1 MLSTPRLRAAL
12 LATAASLLLAAPAS
26 ASWTV
31 APGTVLPNPGITAG
45 VGCVSA
51 SACMVV
57 GVQSGASSTS
67 LAATWNGST
76 FTQATPV
83 STTAQLADFTCAPTT
98 VCMATGEDDATS
110 TPDPYSE
117 TWNGTSFSASPMAV
131 PTSSVFA
138 QSIGVACPTSTSCY
152 AAGWNQDTAFNN
164 AVLLEH
170 WNGTSWSIQ
179 TPTLPASTT
188 ASKLLDISCTSD
200 TACTA
205 VGYYEATGQPRR
217 PLVEVWNGT
226 SWTPQTAAANV
237 SGQLQGVECDGAS
250 RCMAVG
256 IYWDNSTGV
265 QHHLAESRSG
275 TTWTRLSVPD
285 PSASGA
291 TDPYLE
297 DVSCI
302 TSPSYA
308 CHAVGHYLTSGG
320 RGAPTIASWNGTS
333 WSLASSI
340 GTPTGTTDN
349 ALYGISCTTT
359 CMAVGASVYS
369 ALSGTRPWVELGP

>member
-1 MLSTPRLRAAL
+1 MRA
-12 LATAASLLLAAPAS
+12 
-26 ASWTV
+26 
-31 APGTVLPNPGITAG
+31 
-45 VGCVSA
+45 
-51 SACMVV
+51 
-57 GVQSGASSTS
+57 
-67 LAATWNGST
+67 
-76 FTQATPV
+76 
-83 STTAQLADFTCAPTT
+83 DD

-131 PTSSVFA
+131 PSSSVFA
-138 QSIGVACPTSTSCY
+138 QSLGVACPTSTSCY
-152 AAGWNQDTAFNN
+152 AAGWNQDTSFNN

-308 CHAVGHYLTSGG
+308 CHAVGHYADLG
-320 RGAPTIASWNGTS
+320 RQGRADDRELERHVVVAAPPRSARR
-333 WSLASSI
+333 AAR
-340 GTPTGTTDN
+340 P
-349 ALYGISCTTT
+349 TT
-359 CMAVGASVYS
+359 CSTASPARRAAWPS
-369 ALSGTRPWVELGP
+369 APRSTRRSAATRPWVELGP

>member
-12 LATAASLLLAAPAS
+12 LQPAS
-26 ASWTV
+26 TNSRRSQHR
-31 APGTVLPNPGITAG
+31 PL
-45 VGCVSA
+45 SR
-51 SACMVV
+51 
-57 GVQSGASSTS
+57 SGLEARSFR
-67 LAATWNGST
+67 AARRVIH
-76 FTQATPV
+76 QRPRRRV
-83 STTAQLADFTCAPTT
+83 CAPDRRGWGRRPSEGGRPPFE
-98 VCMATGEDDATS
+98 TGRWLQARR
-110 TPDPYSE
+110 
-117 TWNGTSFSASPMAV
+117 GG
-131 PTSSVFA
+131 A
-138 QSIGVACPTSTSCY
+138 QTRRRTSCY
-152 AAGWNQDTAFNN
+152 AAGWNQDTSFNN

-217 PLVEVWNGT
+217 PLVEVWDGT
-226 SWTPQTAAANV
+226 SWTPQTAATNV

-308 CHAVGHYLTSGG
+308 CHAVGHYLTSGS

-340 GTPTGTTDN
+340 GTPSGTTDN
-349 ALYGISCTTT
+349 VLYGISCTTS
-359 CMAVGASVYS
+359 CMAVGGSVYS